1 MRSKP
6 NSPMSPFVHLKQANE
21 LDASQ
26 IPELLIKAVNDSFSG
41 ALVLTTPDH
50 QKATFRF
57 VDGVLVRSH
66 SAFGRKS
73 FLSSLAE
80 QLPTEQIALAEAHAH
95 DQQVDEFTAVGQ
107 LLLLPPLSLSR
118 LLQESLQRELLLLTQ
133 SLGTIRYQFDENQ
146 RSNQT
151 SALTQGIEPL
161 QLISE
166 ALLDSQYLSRC
177 RELLLPSLREPLVL
191 QGRALDPRLD
201 MRSHLRQ
208 VVSSLRRQP
217 ESLDNLRLRRVA
229 SEPALIAVVY
239 ALRATDCILVEEKR
253 ESTRSSFAPP
263 SGGISAVRRAST
275 SGVRE
280 ISIPPGSA
288 RSTTSPGSS
297 SPRPAPSVS
306 PDSRSSA
313 PSSRAHTPS
322 SKPAVHVDEHALEQ
336 SALDAWMRA
345 MDNRALAKKAL
356 KIAERSA
363 ARAPRNPTILYY
375 YGCLLSL
382 NANYLE
388 AEVALKRVLNFE
400 PDHSE
405 ARHELQ
411 KIEKLQNEPAKH
423 SLLDRWVGRK
433 G

>member
-1 MRSKP
+1 
-6 NSPMSPFVHLKQANE
+6 MSRFVHLKQANE
-21 LDASQ
+21 LDAAQ
-26 IPELLIKAVNDSFSG
+26 VPELLIKAVNDFFTG
-41 ALVLTTPDH
+41 ALVLTTQDG
-50 QKATFRF
+50 QRVTFRF
-57 VDGVLVRSH
+57 VGGAPVRSH

-80 QLPTEQIALAEAHAH
+80 HLPAEQIALAEAHAH
-95 DQQVDEFTAVGQ
+95 DQQVDEFTAVEQ

-118 LLQESLQRELLLLTQ
+118 LLHESLQRELLLLTQ
-133 SLGTIRYQFDENQ
+133 SLETIHYQFGESHHYDQ
-146 RSNQT
+146 A
-151 SALTQGIEPL
+151 SASTQGIEPL
-161 QLISE
+161 QLISD
-166 ALLDSQYLSRC
+166 ALLDSPYLSRC
-177 RELLLPSLREPLVL
+177 RDLLLPSLRESLVL
-191 QGRALDPRLD
+191 KGRALDPRLD

-217 ESLDNLRLRRVA
+217 DSLDTLRLKRVA
-229 SEPALIAVVY
+229 SEPALVAVVY

-253 ESTRSSFAPP
+253 QPTRASFAPP
-263 SGGISAVRRAST
+263 SGGITAVRRAST

-280 ISIPPGSA
+280 ISIPPDA
-288 RSTTSPGSS
+288 AKPTTSPGSS
-297 SPRPAPSVS
+297 TSNPRPAASVS
-306 PDSRSSA
+306 PESQSSA

-322 SKPAVHVDEHALEQ
+322 SRSAVPVDEHALEQ
-336 SALDAWMRA
+336 NALDAWMRA
-345 MDNRALAKKAL
+345 MDNRSLAKKAL

-388 AEVALKRVLNFE
+388 AEVALRRVLNFE

-405 ARHELQ
+405 ARHELL
-411 KIEKLQNEPAKH
+411 KIEKLQKEPEKQ